1 MRSERS
7 RSLRSRLRS
16 RCSLRTSPPRS
27 SRGRLRRS
35 RSGLAGAPGYAAVGV
50 GLECEYAAIGLEPGL
65 APAGMGIG
73 AGRDLRFERVGEA
86 GERERTGELAPWLD
100 ECGFELPMLPLELGF
115 DAKDE

>member
-1 MRSERS
+1 M
-7 RSLRSRLRS
+7 
-16 RCSLRTSPPRS
+16 
-27 SRGRLRRS
+27 
-35 RSGLAGAPGYAAVGV
+35 
-50 GLECEYAAIGLEPGL
+50 